1 LHNSSICHSGLD
13 PESMPYLK
21 ILDSGWS
28 LPSNVLIGGGNDSS
42 GMDSGWSLPSNVRI
56 GGGND
61 TIARFISCWLLLAV
75 IFLAADV
82 SVSFS
87 ADYQQ
92 VTGLMDLRTTFS
104 DGAHDMDQL
113 VLLAKKKGISV
124 LFINDH
130 DRVAMEYGLPP
141 FRNIIKKKVELN
153 SINSGGA
160 DKFIQ
165 GINEVRQKYPD
176 MIIVPGSE
184 TTPFYYWTGSPLNG
198 SLTANEHEKRLL
210 TVGMESPDDYE
221 NLPILHNNLSMNYFT
236 GALPQVV
243 LFSLSLIAS
252 VIMLRW
258 RGFLRVSGIII
269 LILSVAFIINSNP
282 FRSSPFDP
290 YHGDQKMAPYQLVI
304 DYVSSRGG
312 MTFWNYPETKSG
324 VREMGPIHVSTLPY
338 PYVLSESTGYTGF
351 AALYGDNI
359 TLTEPGNIWDTA
371 LKEYCMG
378 YRDRPPWGIATADF
392 HQEGQG
398 GDQLGTYQTVFFVK
412 DKKKDAVLKALKNGK
427 MYASQVNYPQVLKL
441 EDFSVSS
448 ADNGTTGIS
457 GDEITLK
464 EYPRVKISVST
475 SVPSTDKV
483 KIRLIRSGEMIYL
496 FEEKLPLM
504 IDYMDPYYKPGEKI
518 YYRMDL
524 HGNGVIVSNPVF
536 VKFE

>member
-1 LHNSSICHSGLD
+1 
-13 PESMPYLK
+13 
-21 ILDSGWS
+21 
-28 LPSNVLIGGGNDSS
+28 
-42 GMDSGWSLPSNVRI
+42 
-56 GGGND
+56 
-61 TIARFISCWLLLAV
+61 
-75 IFLAADV
+75 
-82 SVSFS
+82 
-87 ADYQQ
+87 
-92 VTGLMDLRTTFS
+92 MDLRTTFS
-104 DGAHDMDQL
+104 DGAYDLDQL
-113 VLLAKKKGISV
+113 VLLAKEKGFST

-130 DRVAMEYGLPP
+130 DRAAMEYGLPP
-141 FRNIIKKKVELN
+141 FRNICRKKVELN

-165 GINEVRQKYPD
+165 AIKEVRQKYPD

-184 TTPFYYWTGSPLNG
+184 TTPFYYWTGSPLKGN
-198 SLTANEHEKRLL
+198 LTAHDHEKRIL

-236 GALPQVV
+236 KALPEVV

-252 VIMLRW
+252 LILLRR
-258 RGFLRVSGIII
+258 RGYLRVTGIII
-269 LILSVAFIINSNP
+269 LILSVVFIINSNP

-304 DYVSSRGG
+304 DYVNSRGG

-351 AALYGDNI
+351 AAIYGDNI
-359 TLTEPGNIWDTA
+359 TLTEPGNIWDTT
-371 LKEYCMG
+371 LKEYSLG
-378 YRDRPPWGIATADF
+378 YRDRPPWVIATADF
-392 HQEGQG
+392 HQEGEG
-398 GDQLGTYQTVFFVK
+398 GEQLGTYQTVFLVEQRTR
-412 DKKKDAVLKALKNGK
+412 DAVLKALRTGK
-427 MYASQVNYPQVLKL
+427 MYACQVKYPQVLKL

-448 ADNGTTGIS
+448 SDDRAKGIS

-464 EYPRVKISVST
+464 EFPRVRISIST
-475 SVPSTDKV
+475 SVPASDKV
-483 KIRLIRSGEMIYL
+483 KIRLIRSGQMIYL

-504 IDYMDPYYKPGEKI
+504 IDYVDPYYKPGERI

-524 HGNGVIVSNPVF
+524 HGNGAIVSNPVF

>member
-1 LHNSSICHSGLD
+1 MRS
-13 PESMPYLK
+13 
-21 ILDSGWS
+21 ILDS
-28 LPSNVLIGGGNDSS
+28 
-42 GMDSGWSLPSNVRI
+42 RFR
-56 GGGND
+56 GND
-61 TIARFISCWLLLAV
+61 TIAGFIQFCKCLSRLVSVLNTICGDQMRWVFNHRRGFRFISCCLLLAV
-75 IFLAADV
+75 IFFTSDV
-82 SVSFS
+82 RESFS
-87 ADYQQ
+87 TDYQQ
-92 VTGLMDLRTTFS
+92 VQGLMDLRTTFS
-104 DGAHDMDQL
+104 DGAYDLEQL
-113 VLLAKKKGISV
+113 VLLAKKKGFSV

-141 FRNIIKKKVELN
+141 FRNLIRKKVEMN

-165 GINEVRQKYPD
+165 AIKEVRQKYPD

-184 TTPFYYWTGSPLNG
+184 TTPFYYWTGSPLKGN
-198 SLTANEHEKRLL
+198 LTAHDHEKRLL

-236 GALPQVV
+236 KALPEVV

-252 VIMLRW
+252 FILLRW
-258 RGFLRVSGIII
+258 RGYLRIYGIII

-304 DYVSSRGG
+304 DYVKLRGG

-351 AALYGDNI
+351 AAIYGDNI
-359 TLTEPGNIWDTA
+359 TLTEPGNIWDTT

-392 HQEGQG
+392 HQEGEG
-398 GDQLGTYQTVFFVK
+398 GEQLGAYQTVFLVEQRTR
-412 DKKKDAVLKALKNGK
+412 DAVLKALRTGK
-427 MYASQVNYPQVLKL
+427 MYACQVKYPQVLKL

-448 ADNGTTGIS
+448 SENRTKGIS
-457 GDEITLK
+457 GDEIVLK
-464 EYPRVKISVST
+464 EFPRVRISIST
-475 SVPSTDKV
+475 SVPASDKV

-504 IDYMDPYYKPGEKI
+504 IDYVDPYYKPGERI
-518 YYRMDL
+518 YYRMDM
-524 HGNGVIVSNPVF
+524 HGAGTIVSNPVF

>member
-1 LHNSSICHSGLD
+1 MVQTPWCRRSTGYTENWLGVDGL
-13 PESMPYLK
+13 LN
-21 ILDSGWS
+21 IRR
-28 LPSNVLIGGGNDSS
+28 NRLIGLLHSIRPEQTRRALNQRSDIFHSF
-42 GMDSGWSLPSNVRI
+42 
-56 GGGND
+56 
-61 TIARFISCWLLLAV
+61 RFLFYCVLFSV
-75 IFLAADV
+75 IFLAADA

-92 VTGLMDLRTTFS
+92 VAALKDLRTTFS
-104 DGAHDMDQL
+104 DGAYDMEQL
-113 VLLAKKKGISV
+113 VLLAKKKGFNV

-141 FRNIIKKKVELN
+141 FRNIIKKKVEQN
-153 SINSGGA
+153 SINRYGA

-165 GINEVRQKYPD
+165 AIRMVENKYQD
-176 MIIVPGSE
+176 MIIIPGSE
-184 TTPFYYWTGSPLNG
+184 TASFYYWTGSPLKGN
-198 SLTANEHEKRLL
+198 LTAHDHERRLL

-236 GALPQVV
+236 KALPEVV

-252 VIMLRW
+252 LILIR
-258 RGFLRVSGIII
+258 RSGLLRVAGIII
-269 LILSVAFIINSNP
+269 LILSVAFIINSDP
-282 FRSSPFDP
+282 FRGSPFDP

-304 DYVSSRGG
+304 DYVNSRGG

-338 PYVLSESTGYTGF
+338 PHVLLESKNYTGF

-359 TLTEPGNIWDTA
+359 TLTEPGNIWDTT
-371 LKEYCMG
+371 LKEYSLG

-392 HQEGQG
+392 HQEGEG
-398 GDQLGTYQTVFFVK
+398 GEQLGTYQTVFFVK
-412 DKKKDAVLKALKNGK
+412 EITKDAILKALRNGK
-427 MYASQVNYPQVLKL
+427 MYACQVKYPQILKL
-441 EDFSVSS
+441 EEFSVSS
-448 ADNGTTGIS
+448 SDNLTVGIS

-475 SVPSTDKV
+475 SVPSPDKV
-483 KIRLIRSGEMIYL
+483 KIRLIRSGQMIYL

-504 IDYMDPYYKPGEKI
+504 IEYVDPYYKPGEKI

-524 HGNGVIVSNPVF
+524 HGNGAIVSNPVF

>member
-1 LHNSSICHSGLD
+1 
-13 PESMPYLK
+13 MK
-21 ILDSGWS
+21 I
-28 LPSNVLIGGGNDSS
+28 
-42 GMDSGWSLPSNVRI
+42 
-56 GGGND
+56 
-61 TIARFISCWLLLAV
+61 
-75 IFLAADV
+75 IFLRKLIT
-82 SVSFS
+82 SVSIILLFFVFYIAES
-87 ADYQQ
+87 YGTDYQQ
-92 VTGLMDLRTTFS
+92 IVGLMDLRTTFS
-104 DGAHDMDQL
+104 DGAYDMEQL
-113 VLLAKKKGISV
+113 VHLAKKKGFSV

-141 FRNIIKKKVELN
+141 FRNLIRKKVELN

-165 GINEVRQKYPD
+165 AIREIRQKYPD
-176 MIIVPGSE
+176 MIIIPGSE
-184 TTPFYYWTGSPLNG
+184 TASFYYWTGSPLKGN
-198 SLTANEHEKRLL
+198 LTAHDHEKRIL

-236 GALPQVV
+236 KALPQVV

-252 VIMLRW
+252 LLLLRW
-258 RGFLRVSGIII
+258 RGYLRVTGIII

-304 DYVSSRGG
+304 DYVNARGG
-312 MTFWNYPETKSG
+312 LTFWNYPQTESG

-338 PYVLSESTGYTGF
+338 PYVLSESKNYTGF
-351 AALYGDNI
+351 ASVYGDNI
-359 TLTEPGNIWDTA
+359 TLTEPGNIWDTT

-392 HQEGQG
+392 HQEGESG
-398 GDQLGTYQTVFFVK
+398 ELLGTYQTVFLVEQRIR
-412 DKKKDAVLKALKNGK
+412 DSVLSALRAGK
-427 MYASQVNYPQVLKL
+427 MYACQVKYPQILKL
-441 EDFSVSS
+441 ENFSVSS
-448 ADNGTTGIS
+448 SENQIKGIS

-464 EYPRVKISVST
+464 EYPRIRISIST
-475 SVPSTDKV
+475 SVPSSDKV

-504 IDYMDPYYKPGEKI
+504 IDYVDPYYKPGERI
-518 YYRMDL
+518 YYRMDM
-524 HGNGVIVSNPVF
+524 HGNGTIVSNPVF

>member
-1 LHNSSICHSGLD
+1 MKMTFLKKLIPSISIILLFSVFYIT
-13 PESMPYLK
+13 ESY
-21 ILDSGWS
+21 G
-28 LPSNVLIGGGNDSS
+28 
-42 GMDSGWSLPSNVRI
+42 
-56 GGGND
+56 
-61 TIARFISCWLLLAV
+61 
-75 IFLAADV
+75 
-82 SVSFS
+82 

-92 VTGLMDLRTTFS
+92 IAGLMDLRTTFS
-104 DGAHDMDQL
+104 DGAHDMEQL
-113 VLLAKKKGISV
+113 VLLAKKKGFSV
-124 LFINDH
+124 LFVNDH

-141 FRNIIKKKVELN
+141 FRKIIKKKVEMN

-165 GINEVRQKYPD
+165 AIRDIGQKYPD

-184 TTPFYYWTGSPLNG
+184 TAPFYYWTGSPLKGN
-198 SLTANEHEKRLL
+198 LTAHDHERRLL
-210 TVGMESPDDYE
+210 TIGMESPDDYE

-236 GALPQVV
+236 KALPEVI
-243 LFSLSLIAS
+243 LFSFSLIAS
-252 VIMLRW
+252 LILIRW
-258 RGFLRVSGIII
+258 RGLLRVTGIIT

-290 YHGDQKMAPYQLVI
+290 YHGDLKMAPYQLVI
-304 DYVSSRGG
+304 DYVNSRGG
-312 MTFWNYPETKSG
+312 MAFWNYPQTKSG

-338 PYVLSESTGYTGF
+338 PHVLLESKNYTGF

-371 LKEYCMG
+371 LKEYSLG

-392 HQEGQG
+392 HQEGKG
-398 GDQLGTYQTVFFVK
+398 GDQLGTYQTVFFVQE
-412 DKKKDAVLKALKNGK
+412 KKKNDVLKALRNGK
-427 MYASQVNYPQVLKL
+427 MYASQINYPQVLKL

-448 ADNGTTGIS
+448 SDDRTKGIS

-464 EYPRVKISVST
+464 EYPRVRISIST
-475 SVPSTDKV
+475 SVPSSNKV

-504 IDYMDPYYKPGEKI
+504 IDYVDPYYKPGERI

-524 HGNGVIVSNPVF
+524 HGNGAIVSNPVF